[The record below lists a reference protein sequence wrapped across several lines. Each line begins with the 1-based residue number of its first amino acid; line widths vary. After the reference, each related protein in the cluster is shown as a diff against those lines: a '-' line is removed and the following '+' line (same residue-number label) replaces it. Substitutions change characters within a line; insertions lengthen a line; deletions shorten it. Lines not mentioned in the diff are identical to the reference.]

1 MTLVTSVAHV
11 RNRVIRGTPSLF
23 QAGSSPPV
31 ITRARL
37 ERVTCG
43 FRFRVPP
50 EDGSHRI
57 GAMGADAYVAPS
69 SFHGRDTEVRI
80 VAVAPVAC
88 PEADHAAIL
97 LAKLAHFERG
107 RARTA
112 YVDLDGS
119 VFDDDAKGHPVGGN
133 NRGIHR
139 VFELLGKFLS
149 KARPVVFRYRYV
161 LNRVLAPAR
170 IGDAKVEGTQIDGL
184 VSVVIL
190 SVECHTNEALVRH
203 VAAANVELDRALPE
217 INAVDPHDAR
227 SRLFRYVHTVAL
239 LAPGDLAIHG
249 LQFSGRQPL
258 DDIDCLRR
266 TALHRPPG
274 PNGRRLRGP
283 RRHNRRAQHEWSSEE
298 HPSDCKIHT
307 PSGQS
312 YQVASPHAAQR
323 SDRDGPHATRGAR
336 RPRTQ
341 PRRVPLE
348 RL

>member
-37 ERVTCG
+37 ERVRCG

-50 EDGSHRI
+50 EGGSHRI
-57 GAMGADAYVAPS
+57 GAMGADAYVALT

-119 VFDDDAKGHPVGGN
+119 VFDDNAKGHPVGGN

-139 VFELLGKFLS
+139 VLELLGEFLS
-149 KARPVVFRYRYV
+149 KTRPVVFRYRYV

-184 VSVVIL
+184 VGVVIL

-227 SRLFRYVHTVAL
+227 SRLFRHVHTVAL

-258 DDIDCLRR
+258 SDIDCLRR

-274 PNGRRLRGP
+274 PNAVVVVDHGAATAAHSTNGAARSILLIAKDIRP
-283 RRHNRRAQHEWSSEE
+283 
-298 HPSDCKIHT
+298 P
-307 PSGQS
+307 GQS

-341 PRRVPLE
+341 RRRVPLE